1 MKILSNFKK
10 LIIGGWGVRLFDTRE
25 LLPSVTL
32 AVENFKKSLAVVR
45 TMAGS
50 YRNQCKSMGWF
61 LHDENIGMTQIKPI
75 RFRNKR

>member
-32 AVENFKKSLAVVR
+32 AVEVFKKSLAVVR
-45 TMAGS
+45 TIAN
-50 YRNQCKSMGWF
+50 RNQCKSMDWF
-61 LHDENIGMTQIKPI
+61 LHDENIGITQIKPI